1 MAEIFISYSSKD
13 VERAQALADA
23 LGTRG
28 WSVWWDRKIPLGMS
42 YDEVIEKALT
52 EAKCAIVLWSAVSV
66 GSEWVRSEASEAK
79 RRGILI
85 PVFIEH
91 VDAPLAFRLMN
102 GADLSAWQPG
112 NTNAEFDQ
120 LTERIAELLGQP
132 RASGVALENR
142 AYSANS
148 PRQPTA
154 VAWLRFPFAL
164 IALAVVIAA
173 AFGGYFIAG
182 RITPNNKKD
191 IVLPPDEDV
200 KTKTAIDSRDDTD
213 LEKRIKDFAGVFG
226 GAIPATS
233 LAKGFHIPDL
243 GLRVAFISAE
253 QSASTLG
260 SLPTGAVVMEIESGR
275 PAAHAGLQVGDIV
288 TTIAGQKIDGEND
301 LRQAIFK
308 IGPGKTTYS
317 YRRGNEAKTVAIV
330 VPVKPNS
337 ACEGMDSDLAVLI
350 RTMIILCA
358 IVSGRKPGCCLSLSR
373 LATGVLWICHF
384 RPLKSAKSQNSLRC
398 VVLGLVR

>member
-1 MAEIFISYSSKD
+1 MAEIFISYSSED
-13 VERAQALADA
+13 VERAQVLAGA

-42 YDEVIEKALT
+42 YDQVIEKALT

-132 RASGVALENR
+132 REAQSAVAPGTL
-142 AYSANS
+142 AYSS
-148 PRQPTA
+148 SRPRRKPA
-154 VAWLRFPFAL
+154 GDWFRSPFAL
-164 IALAVVIAA
+164 IVLALVIAA

-182 RITPNNKKD
+182 GITPNNKKD
-191 IVLPPDEDV
+191 IVLRPDEDV
-200 KTKTAIDSRDDTD
+200 KTKTAIESRDDTD

-226 GAIPATS
+226 GAVPATS
-233 LAKGFHIPDL
+233 LAKGFHVPDL
-243 GLRVAFISAE
+243 GLRVAFISPD

-260 SLPTGAVVMEIESGR
+260 SLPTGAVIMEVESGR
-275 PAAHAGLQVGDIV
+275 PAAHAGLQVGDVV
-288 TTIAGQKIDGEND
+288 TTIAGKSIDSEDD
-301 LRQAIFK
+301 LRRAIFK

-317 YRRGNEAKTVAIV
+317 YHRGNEAKTVAID
-330 VPVKPNS
+330 
-337 ACEGMDSDLAVLI
+337 C
-350 RTMIILCA
+350 RTCKA
-358 IVSGRKPGCCLSLSR
+358 E
-373 LATGVLWICHF
+373 
-384 RPLKSAKSQNSLRC
+384 
-398 VVLGLVR
+398 